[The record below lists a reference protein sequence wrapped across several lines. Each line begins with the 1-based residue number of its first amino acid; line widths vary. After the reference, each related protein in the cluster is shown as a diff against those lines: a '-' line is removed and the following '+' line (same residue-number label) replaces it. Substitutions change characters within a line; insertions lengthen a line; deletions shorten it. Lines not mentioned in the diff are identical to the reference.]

1 MIYLDNNATTR
12 VAPEVLD
19 AMQPYLS
26 DVFGNPSS
34 AHALGREM
42 KRAIEQAREHVANL
56 IGAADASEIVFTSC
70 GSESDNWAIRGVL
83 ATQPQKKHIVTTQVE
98 HEAVRNLCRLLENEG
113 YEVTWLAVDRNGELD
128 LDELRAA
135 LRPDTALVSIMLA
148 NNETG
153 VLFPMEEI
161 GRIVREKSQAVFHVD
176 GVQAVG
182 KIPVDLKNTAVD
194 LFALSGHKLHAPQG
208 VGALYIRKGI
218 SLSPLIIGGAQEQGR
233 RAGTSAVPN
242 IVGLGAACR
251 LAHEDNNHE
260 RVDKLRNR
268 LEDEILKSIPN
279 ARLNGS
285 PDRSKRVPN
294 TSNISFE
301 YVDGQSI
308 LMHLDQAGICVSTG
322 SACHSTTQESSPT
335 LRAMNVP
342 YTAAQGSIRFSL
354 GRYNTDADI
363 DTTLQVLPEII
374 AKLAAM
380 SPYQEELLATDNTD
394 FIHRFK

>member
-26 DVFGNPSS
+26 EFFGNPSS
-34 AHALGREM
+34 AHSLGREM
-42 KRAIEQAREHVANL
+42 KRAIERSREQVASL
-56 IGAADASEIVFTSC
+56 IGAAETNEIVFTSC

-98 HEAVRNLCRLLENEG
+98 HEAVRNVCRLLEAEG
-113 YEVTWLAVDRNGELD
+113 YEVTWLGVDGNGELN
-128 LDELRAA
+128 LDELRSA

-153 VLFPMEEI
+153 VLFPIEEI
-161 GRIVREKSQAVFHVD
+161 GRIVREKSEAVFHVD

-182 KIPVDLKNTAVD
+182 KIPIDLKSTSVD

-208 VGALYIRKGI
+208 VGALYIRKGL
-218 SLSPLIIGGAQEQGR
+218 SLPSFIIGGAQEQGR

-242 IVGLGAACR
+242 IVGLGAACQ
-251 LAHEDNNHE
+251 LALDDNGHE
-260 RVDKLRNR
+260 RIERLRNR
-268 LEDEILKSIPN
+268 LEDEILANIPN

-285 PDRSKRVPN
+285 AERSKRLPN

-301 YVDGQSI
+301 YVDGQNI
-308 LMHLDQAGICVSTG
+308 LMHLDQADICVSTG
-322 SACHSTTQESSPT
+322 SACHSTTHESSPT

-342 YTAAQGSIRFSL
+342 FTAAQGSIRFSL
-354 GRYNTDADI
+354 GRYNTDPDI
-363 DTTLQVLPEII
+363 DTTLHVLPAII
-374 AKLAAM
+374 EKLAAM
-380 SPYQEELLATDNTD
+380 SPYDKELAA
-394 FIHRFK
+394 RR

>member
-19 AMQPYLS
+19 AMQPYLGEF
-26 DVFGNPSS
+26 FGNPSS
-34 AHALGREM
+34 AHAPGREM
-42 KRAIEQAREHVANL
+42 KRAIEDAREQVASL
-56 IGAADASEIVFTSC
+56 LGAADTSEIVFTSC

-83 ATQPQKKHIVTTQVE
+83 AAQPAKKHIITTVVE
-98 HEAVRNLCRLLENEG
+98 HEAVRNMCRLLENEG
-113 YEVTWLAVDRNGELD
+113 YEVTWLGVDQNGELD
-128 LDELRAA
+128 FDSLRAA

-153 VLFPMEEI
+153 VLFPINEI
-161 GRIVREKSQAVFHVD
+161 GAIVHENSQAAFHVD

-182 KIPVDLKNTAVD
+182 KIPINLASVD
-194 LFALSGHKLHAPQG
+194 LFAMSGHKLHAPQG
-208 VGALYIRKGI
+208 IGALYIREGV

-251 LAHEDNNHE
+251 LAREDNDHARVE
-260 RVDKLRNR
+260 RLRNR
-268 LEDEILKSIPN
+268 LEDEILRNVPN
-279 ARLNGS
+279 ARLNGAA
-285 PDRSKRVPN
+285 DRSKRLPN

-301 YVDGQSI
+301 YVDGQNI

-322 SACHSTTQESSPT
+322 SACHSTTHESSPT

-354 GRYNTDADI
+354 GRYNTEADI
-363 DTTLQVLPEII
+363 EITLSILPEIV

-380 SPYQEELLATDNTD
+380 SPYDKELAKL
-394 FIHRFK
+394 K